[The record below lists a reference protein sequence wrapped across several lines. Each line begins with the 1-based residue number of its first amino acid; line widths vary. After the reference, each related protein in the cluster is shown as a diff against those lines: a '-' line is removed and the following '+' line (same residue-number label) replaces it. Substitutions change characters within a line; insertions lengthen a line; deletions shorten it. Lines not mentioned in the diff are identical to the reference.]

1 MWTDATRSDP
11 VWMDEHLTETFTES
25 GWSGRTYDRADIID
39 EEIGP
44 IEVELTDT
52 EVRVAGPECALV
64 TYRSIEE
71 RGVGNR
77 SSLRFRRRGRW
88 LLEFH
93 QGTPAPR

>member
-1 MWTDATRSDP
+1 MWTEATRSGP
-11 VWMDEHLTETFTES
+11 VWMEEHLTEKFTEF
-25 GWSGRTYDRADIID
+25 GWSGRSYDRADVLD
-39 EEIGP
+39 EGIGP
-44 IEVELTDT
+44 IEVEVAGI
-52 EVRVAGPECALV
+52 EVRAAGPECALV

-77 SSLRFRRRGRW
+77 SSLWVRRRGRW